1 LQSTDPYIAQHTA
14 LIASARRYRL
24 TNSTDGRYGQ
34 GFVNGYVARC
44 LRDAARARR
53 CLAKDRAFS
62 RVRDR
67 MPGCGIFIIKEA
79 A

>member
-1 LQSTDPYIAQHTA
+1 MQTDPYITEHTTLVA
-14 LIASARRYRL
+14 AARRYRL
-24 TNSTDGRYGQ
+24 TNSTAGRYGQ

-44 LRDAARARR
+44 LRAAAHARR

-67 MPGCGIFIIKEA
+67 MPASGIFIIKDA